1 MCWPCQNSRVWGGG
15 HEASSLVGS
24 LCAGVG
30 EVRRMLVVVGV
41 VVGVVVIVI
50 GAHLEDGLKAV
61 KRSLCMCMD
70 AHVRM

>member
-1 MCWPCQNSRVWGGG
+1 MLAMSELKSVGGG